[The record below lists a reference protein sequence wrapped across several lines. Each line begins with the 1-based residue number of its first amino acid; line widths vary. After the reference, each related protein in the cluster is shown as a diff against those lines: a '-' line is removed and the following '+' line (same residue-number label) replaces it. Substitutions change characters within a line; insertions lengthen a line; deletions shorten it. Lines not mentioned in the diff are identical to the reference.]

1 MTFTEDKYRDQ
12 NEKILK
18 SIVKDTSDDR
28 MFGCVVGAFVGDSC
42 GSFNEF
48 NSSFESD
55 EFMEKCMEMPG
66 RGPFGLAPG

>member
-12 NEKILK
+12 NEKILN

-28 MFGCVVGAFVGDSC
+28 MFGCVVGAFVADSC

-48 NSSFESD
+48 NLRFSSD
-55 EFMEKCMEMPG
+55 
-66 RGPFGLAPG
+66 